1 MARPFLLNVAALINR
16 RSKAVLNISP
26 LLRPGKKRTL
36 GDSGI
41 LGSEFS
47 APSERNSR
55 EFTAVNFRPA
65 PRTVIKC

>member
-16 RSKAVLNISP
+16 RSKALRNISL

-41 LGSEFS
+41 FGSEFS
-47 APSERNSR
+47 APFRANSPPL
-55 EFTAVNFRPA
+55 VNFCPA
-65 PRTVIKC
+65 PPTRY